1 MMARGLIDAAW
12 VPEPWGSRLMSETGA
27 VLIGEEKDLW
37 PDHEF
42 SLTVVITTPAFLAAH
57 PEVIEKILSVH
68 HLWTQRLNV
77 DPLHYADQ
85 LNDALAALGGKKLP
99 AAVIRGALQRT
110 RFTDDPLPN
119 TFSTMEQWSHDL
131 KFINS
136 APELTDLFQTDIIRK
151 LAGAPSAS
159 QP

>member
-1 MMARGLIDAAW
+1 
-12 VPEPWGSRLMSETGA
+12 
-27 VLIGEEKDLW
+27 
-37 PDHEF
+37 
-42 SLTVVITTPAFLAAH
+42 
-57 PEVIEKILSVH
+57 
-68 HLWTQRLNV
+68 
-77 DPLHYADQ
+77 
-85 LNDALAALGGKKLP
+85 
-99 AAVIRGALQRT
+99 VIRGALQRT